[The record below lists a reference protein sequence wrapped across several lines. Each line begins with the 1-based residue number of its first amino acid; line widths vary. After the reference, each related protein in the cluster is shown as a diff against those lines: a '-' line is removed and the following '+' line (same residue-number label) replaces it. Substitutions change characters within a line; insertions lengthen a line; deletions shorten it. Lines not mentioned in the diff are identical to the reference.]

1 VCKHAVE
8 RAALVAFCPSA
19 AYTTTELC
27 LHHGRV
33 VPFAWVVLSFPS
45 IPSFPNRS
53 RLRQSHV
60 SIRTTALRGRSRT
73 TGKPSTPWDQSIASK
88 GCTSTFDLSLRAQ
101 GGRTRRHL
109 SILVDGFEFAQ
120 LVVERLAYVNAASS
134 TLYQLDCIRKGPGQ
148 TTRVSTDEKYVNS
161 ALLACSDK
169 ARAYPYPDGDKTR
182 SWVGGELGCVGWGYI
197 LMLSITYATTTAA
210 ERDNPALQCTKIFPP
225 AFIACWILRLHS
237 AKGTSQNKAD
247 SFCTVVTR

>member
-1 VCKHAVE
+1 M
-8 RAALVAFCPSA
+8 
-19 AYTTTELC
+19 
-27 LHHGRV
+27 
-33 VPFAWVVLSFPS
+33 
-45 IPSFPNRS
+45 
-53 RLRQSHV
+53 
-60 SIRTTALRGRSRT
+60 
-73 TGKPSTPWDQSIASK
+73 
-88 GCTSTFDLSLRAQ
+88 
-101 GGRTRRHL
+101 
-109 SILVDGFEFAQ
+109 
-120 LVVERLAYVNAASS
+120 NAASS

-247 SFCTVVTR
+247 SFCTVVTHDDDATCKQVKGTVGQSGYDRFYKVYGSHRGGAKRCQLILAQCTCEVKDQVLGWTLRNLDNVVVELIRKFRIKPPFQSRSHNQYVCHARARQSASHVSAAALRVAASRCQAGQQQRVQAADQLSR